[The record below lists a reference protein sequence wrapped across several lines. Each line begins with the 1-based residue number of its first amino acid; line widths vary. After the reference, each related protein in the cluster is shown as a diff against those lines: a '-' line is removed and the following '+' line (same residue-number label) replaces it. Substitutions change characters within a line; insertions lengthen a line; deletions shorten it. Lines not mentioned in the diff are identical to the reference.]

1 MREVAEQSEAVVEAD
16 NLRFASPATMSRL
29 SVTFLS
35 EEYVDVKPAIAAWIA
50 QQPLEC
56 QGSLATLFDSTSIEL
71 CIGSTRGLAT
81 MSLPRKAQLL
91 AIPERPETMAP
102 GQKRSIG
109 KDEKSVITKTDF
121 HLALCRG
128 FAGNLPVN
136 LRHTFLR
143 EVCKWAGE
151 SLETR
156 TIV

>member
-1 MREVAEQSEAVVEAD
+1 MRYLHYHKFSHESLREAREVARQYEAVIEAD

-29 SVTFLS
+29 SVIFLS
-35 EEYVDVKPAIAAWIA
+35 KEDVDVKPAIAAWIA

-71 CIGSTRGLAT
+71 WIGSTRGLAR

-109 KDEKSVITKTDF
+109 KDEKSVITK
-121 HLALCRG
+121 
-128 FAGNLPVN
+128 N
-136 LRHTFLR
+136 
-143 EVCKWAGE
+143 
-151 SLETR
+151 
-156 TIV
+156 